1 MIFTSKLFALSVLF
15 CIGLASPVSRRD
27 AAQSVGSVTSSTVE
41 SAPTVDT
48 TNGTYVGTY
57 LECFDQDIF
66 LGMRYA
72 QSPLGSL
79 RFVNPQPVNETFSEV
94 REAKEYLPSCMNL
107 GDSEG
112 GDNWGLEQSEDCLG
126 INVIRPANTTGPLPV
141 LIYIYGGGF
150 YQGASSVDAYNLS
163 YIVQESVEMGKPMI
177 GVSFNYRLSG
187 FGFLGGEEVVKR
199 GYTNVGLR
207 DQLLAIEW
215 VQENIDEF
223 GGDPNHI
230 VLWGESA
237 GAISISLQLG
247 SGRLNSSHIRG
258 AIMDSGFVAGNGIG
272 VATSDVSTEGYKNI
286 TAYLGCDKAE
296 DAFACLQ
303 NYENVT
309 ELIEAFD
316 PDFGIISDDVF
327 GHVTI
332 DYDYVPTV
340 PSEMFVNN
348 NFTEVPIIIGA
359 NSDEGT
365 AFVSSTV
372 DNENIKEYLAAKYT
386 HLSESQLDTILD
398 LYKDN
403 NPEFQ
408 PPYQPPFP
416 VSFEGYGLGFRRAAS
431 IVGDLRYIGPKRH
444 AAKNWVSKNLTA
456 YTYRWNLFLNDTAE
470 QLGATHAQELR
481 WNFDNDQTS
490 FLSLSPQQQNQ
501 TLVSLFNRDG
511 LYRNHQGEAVTMA
524 EIISKQWISF
534 ITTLNPNNHDIYGI
548 PHWPSYGSLYELNKN
563 YVYDWRS
570 ISTEVDNFREE
581 AINYVSTLF
590 EDLFIAY

>member
-94 REAKEYLPSCMNL
+94 REAKEYLPSRMNL

-230 VLWGESA
+230 VL
-237 GAISISLQLG
+237 
-247 SGRLNSSHIRG
+247 
-258 AIMDSGFVAGNGIG
+258 
-272 VATSDVSTEGYKNI
+272 
-286 TAYLGCDKAE
+286 
-296 DAFACLQ
+296 
-303 NYENVT
+303 
-309 ELIEAFD
+309 
-316 PDFGIISDDVF
+316 
-327 GHVTI
+327 
-332 DYDYVPTV
+332 
-340 PSEMFVNN
+340 
-348 NFTEVPIIIGA
+348 
-359 NSDEGT
+359 
-365 AFVSSTV
+365 
-372 DNENIKEYLAAKYT
+372 
-386 HLSESQLDTILD
+386 
-398 LYKDN
+398 
-403 NPEFQ
+403 
-408 PPYQPPFP
+408 
-416 VSFEGYGLGFRRAAS
+416 
-431 IVGDLRYIGPKRH
+431 
-444 AAKNWVSKNLTA
+444 
-456 YTYRWNLFLNDTAE
+456 
-470 QLGATHAQELR
+470 
-481 WNFDNDQTS
+481 
-490 FLSLSPQQQNQ
+490 
-501 TLVSLFNRDG
+501 
-511 LYRNHQGEAVTMA
+511 
-524 EIISKQWISF
+524 
-534 ITTLNPNNHDIYGI
+534 
-548 PHWPSYGSLYELNKN
+548 
-563 YVYDWRS
+563 
-570 ISTEVDNFREE
+570 
-581 AINYVSTLF
+581 
-590 EDLFIAY
+590 

>member
-1 MIFTSKLFALSVLF
+1 M
-15 CIGLASPVSRRD
+15 
-27 AAQSVGSVTSSTVE
+27 
-41 SAPTVDT
+41 
-48 TNGTYVGTY
+48 Y
-57 LECFDQDIF
+57 
-66 LGMRYA
+66 
-72 QSPLGSL
+72 PL
-79 RFVNPQPVNETFSEV
+79 R
-94 REAKEYLPSCMNL
+94 
-107 GDSEG
+107 
-112 GDNWGLEQSEDCLG
+112 
-126 INVIRPANTTGPLPV
+126 
-141 LIYIYGGGF
+141 
-150 YQGASSVDAYNLS
+150 
-163 YIVQESVEMGKPMI
+163 
-177 GVSFNYRLSG
+177 
-187 FGFLGGEEVVKR
+187 
-199 GYTNVGLR
+199 
-207 DQLLAIEW
+207 AI
-215 VQENIDEF
+215 
-223 GGDPNHI
+223 
-230 VLWGESA
+230 
-237 GAISISLQLG
+237 
-247 SGRLNSSHIRG
+247 
-258 AIMDSGFVAGNGIG
+258 
-272 VATSDVSTEGYKNI
+272 KNI

-416 VSFEGYGLGFRRAAS
+416 VSFEGYRLGFRRAAS

-470 QLGATHAQELR
+470 QV
-481 WNFDNDQTS
+481 
-490 FLSLSPQQQNQ
+490 
-501 TLVSLFNRDG
+501 LVQL
-511 LYRNHQGEAVTMA
+511 M
-524 EIISKQWISF
+524 
-534 ITTLNPNNHDIYGI
+534 P
-548 PHWPSYGSLYELNKN
+548 KN
-563 YVYDWRS
+563 YVGILTMIKHPSCLFLLNNKIKLWSLYS
-570 ISTEVDNFREE
+570 IEMV
-581 AINYVSTLF
+581 
-590 EDLFIAY
+590 FIEIIKVKL